1 MFRDHLTT
9 PPGTHCVE
17 LTFSVDAVW
26 NMFCQLE
33 LLLEPC
39 LADAVE
45 LDLNVVLVDGLQV
58 DGLDEV
64 GVVVQVQTEQV
75 GHGELHRGV
84 VLLVHAEEDS
94 LPVSLL
100 KLIEDNSLL
109 FR

>member
-1 MFRDHLTT
+1 MIRDHLTT
-9 PPGTHCVE
+9 HPVTYNVK
-17 LTFSVDAVW
+17 LTFSVDAIW

-75 GHGELHRGV
+75 SHGEFHRGV
-84 VLLVHAEEDS
+84 VLLVHTEEDS

-100 KLIEDNSLL
+100 QLIEDDALL
-109 FR
+109 LR